1 MPYLFL
7 ILALLVNPAEARDY
21 SSGIRQA
28 ERSCQIEQSS
38 QLRNRNGTP
47 SCNRVKHLREMQR
60 LQVEAD
66 VARQTGQKMPDHTKT
81 DIRIYQGRHW

>member
-47 SCNRVKHLREMQR
+47 SCE
-60 LQVEAD
+60 LQQG
-66 VARQTGQKMPDHTKT
+66 QTPHGNAATP
-81 DIRIYQGRHW
+81 G